1 MAENLYTDNIIT
13 CGGQKLVYRLLLEG
27 FYNTD
32 ELIFSRGDSCVI
44 KRATGSV
51 DGQGLEVFSTV
62 YSGVCVLQIGA
73 TGETSLDGISY
84 KSGSI
89 VALPYTDIAFAT
101 NDVVTVT
108 TLEGRVFT
116 GTIENYQSISWEGI
130 EGTTIW
136 LKKGNDES
144 QS

>member
-1 MAENLYTDNIIT
+1 MAEQLFTDNVIT
-13 CGGQKLVYRLLLEG
+13 CAGQKLIYHLLLDD

-44 KRATGSV
+44 KRATGTV
-51 DGQGLEVFSTV
+51 DGDGLEIFSTI
-62 YSGVCVLQIGA
+62 YSGVCVLQIGS

-89 VALPYTDIAFAT
+89 VALPYTDIIFAV

-108 TLEGRVFT
+108 TLEGRIFT
-116 GTIENYQSISWEGI
+116 GTIGNYQSISWEGI

-136 LKKGNDES
+136 LKKGSDE
-144 QS
+144 